1 MSPLRVADVAT
12 GTGVFLRLLNSE
24 MPTSNY
30 VGFDIS
36 PNLFPDPKDLPSNIK
51 LQILDAKEPV
61 PEHLRHKFDLVHV
74 SLLAAGVDSSEW
86 PLVVSNAV
94 RLLKSGGWLQWTECN
109 WASARCLK
117 GELGSRIDVSERW
130 RKGFADALGERFSSS
145 FSTLAENMRSAG
157 LGSVSIDVVSS
168 DRVTETRERMTR
180 NNMKAVMAWAAM
192 MIERGSIGSVT
203 LDEFAGE
210 ESKVEEEIQ
219 TGCYVR
225 YDVYT
230 VIGRKPYN

>member
-1 MSPLRVADVAT
+1 MHPDITRTLGSSPEVADVAT

-24 MPTSNY
+24 MPSGNY

-36 PNLFPDPKDLPSNIK
+36 LGLFPNPKDLPSNIK
-51 LQILDAKEPV
+51 LQTLDAKEAV
-61 PEHLRHKFDLVHV
+61 LEHSRHKFDLVHI
-74 SLLAAGVDSSEW
+74 SLLAAGVDPSEW
-86 PLVVSNAV
+86 PLVVSNA
-94 RLLKSGGWLQWTECN
+94 WTECN
-109 WASARCLK
+109 WANARCLK
-117 GELGSRIDVSERW
+117 GEPGSRIDVSERW
-130 RKGFADALGERFSSS
+130 RKGFADGLGERFSSS

-168 DRVTETRERMTR
+168 DRVSETRERMTR
-180 NNMKAVMAWAAM
+180 NNTKAVMAWAAM
-192 MIERGSIGSVT
+192 MIERGIIGSVT

-210 ESKVEEEIQ
+210 ESKVAEEIR

-230 VIGRKPYN
+230 VIGRMPYD